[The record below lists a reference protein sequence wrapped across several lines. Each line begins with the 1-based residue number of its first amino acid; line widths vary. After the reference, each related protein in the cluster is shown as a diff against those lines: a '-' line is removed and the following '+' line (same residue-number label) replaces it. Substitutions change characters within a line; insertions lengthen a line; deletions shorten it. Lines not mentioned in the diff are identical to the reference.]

1 MKSFFPAVCWRAV
14 CQGIAAVALLSI
26 AGPFTEPAR
35 AWGPE
40 GHEVIARIADVR
52 LPDHIR
58 RNMKY
63 LFRDE
68 TTLQSIAAW
77 ADEIR
82 VERPY
87 TTPWHYINIPPS
99 AEGVDWKPDCPEGNC
114 ITVKIREFAGIVR
127 LAIKTREE
135 RQEALQFLVHLVGD
149 LHQPLNAGFLQDHGG
164 NDTTVTFG
172 GEEMTLHEFWD
183 GALIGHKS
191 ESTEDL
197 ANRLS
202 AEITPEQEHQWRK
215 GNSRDWTWESHEVAA
230 RNAYA
235 NLPAGTPKQ
244 IDQEYAARARR
255 VTEEQL
261 MKAGIRLVRILEDV
275 WPQQ

>member
-1 MKSFFPAVCWRAV
+1 MKRVLPAICRRAAG
-14 CQGIAAVALLSI
+14 QGIAAAALLSF
-26 AGPFTEPAR
+26 ALTFAEPLR

-40 GHEVIARIADVR
+40 GHEVITRIADAR

-58 RNMKY
+58 RNLKY

-68 TTLQSIAAW
+68 ISLQSIADW

-164 NDTTVTFG
+164 NDTTITFG

-183 GALIGHKS
+183 GAPIGQKG
-191 ESTEDL
+191 ETPEDL

-202 AEITPEQEHQWRK
+202 AAITPEQEHQWRK
-215 GNSRDWTWESHEVAA
+215 GSSRDWTWESHEVAV
-230 RNAYA
+230 RNAYS
-235 NLPAGTPKQ
+235 NLPPGAPKQ
-244 IDQEYAARARR
+244 IDEQYAVRARR
-255 VTEEQL
+255 VSEEQL

-275 WPQQ
+275 WPEH

>member
-1 MKSFFPAVCWRAV
+1 MKSHFRAAHWRAV
-14 CQGIAAVALLSI
+14 RQGIAAAALLPI
-26 AGPFTEPAR
+26 AGPFAESGR
-35 AWGPE
+35 AWGPQ
-40 GHEVIARIADVR
+40 GHEVIARIADAR
-52 LPDHIR
+52 LPEHIR
-58 RNMKY
+58 RNLRY

-68 TTLQSIAAW
+68 TTLKSIACW

-82 VERPY
+82 IERPY
-87 TTPWHYINIPPS
+87 TTPWHYINIPSS

-149 LHQPLNAGFLQDHGG
+149 LHQPLNTGFSQDHGG
-164 NDTTVTFG
+164 NDTTIVFDDEELSLHDYWDAAVLDQI
-172 GEEMTLHEFWD
+172 GESPEE
-183 GALIGHKS
+183 
-191 ESTEDL
+191 L

-202 AEITPEQEHQWRK
+202 AAITPEQEHHWRK
-215 GNSRDWTWESHEVAA
+215 GSARSWTWESHEIAA
-230 RNAYA
+230 RNAYS
-235 NLPAGTPKQ
+235 NLPPGSPKAL
-244 IDQEYAARARR
+244 DEEYAARARR

-275 WPQQ
+275 WPEQ